1 MKSLSDIKKIAR
13 ETIAIEL
20 AAVAK
25 LESSINDDFVNAIN
39 LILST
44 KGRLIVAGI
53 GKSAN
58 IANKMVATFNS
69 TGQPAVFLHA
79 ADAIHGDLGN
89 IQEGDVVIC
98 ISKSGNTPEVKALV
112 PFIKNM
118 GNKII
123 ALTGNPKSFL
133 AIKSD
138 FILDVS
144 VEKEACPNNL
154 APTSSTTA
162 QLVMG
167 DAIAVSLL
175 ACKDFTEEDFARF
188 HPGGILGKRLNIKV
202 QDLISDYTPKVN
214 PNASINEVIIEI
226 SQNRLGVTAV
236 LNDKKLAGIIT
247 DGDLRRMLENEK
259 DISSLC
265 AKDIMSCD
273 PKITKPE
280 DLAYNALKEMEQN
293 NITQLIVIKSE
304 KYLGVIHIHDIIKE
318 GIVSQ

>member
-89 IQEGDVVIC
+89 IQQEDVVIC
-98 ISKSGNTPEVKALV
+98 ISKSGNTPEIKALL

-118 GNKII
+118 
-123 ALTGNPKSFL
+123 
-133 AIKSD
+133 
-138 FILDVS
+138 
-144 VEKEACPNNL
+144 
-154 APTSSTTA
+154 
-162 QLVMG
+162 
-167 DAIAVSLL
+167 
-175 ACKDFTEEDFARF
+175 
-188 HPGGILGKRLNIKV
+188 
-202 QDLISDYTPKVN
+202 
-214 PNASINEVIIEI
+214 
-226 SQNRLGVTAV
+226 
-236 LNDKKLAGIIT
+236 
-247 DGDLRRMLENEK
+247 
-259 DISSLC
+259 
-265 AKDIMSCD
+265 
-273 PKITKPE
+273 
-280 DLAYNALKEMEQN
+280 
-293 NITQLIVIKSE
+293 
-304 KYLGVIHIHDIIKE
+304 
-318 GIVSQ
+318 

>member
-98 ISKSGNTPEVKALV
+98 ISKSGNTPEFKALV

-133 AIKSD
+133 SIKSD
-138 FILDVS
+138 FTLDVS

-175 ACKDFTEEDFARF
+175 AT
-188 HPGGILGKRLNIKV
+188 PGTTMSFPAKQAFIP
-202 QDLISDYTPKVN
+202 ISAT
-214 PNASINEVIIEI
+214 S
-226 SQNRLGVTAV
+226 
-236 LNDKKLAGIIT
+236 LA
-247 DGDLRRMLENEK
+247 
-259 DISSLC
+259 
-265 AKDIMSCD
+265 
-273 PKITKPE
+273 
-280 DLAYNALKEMEQN
+280 
-293 NITQLIVIKSE
+293 
-304 KYLGVIHIHDIIKE
+304 DIIMLD
-318 GIVSQ
+318 GMRRVAP

>member
-214 PNASINEVIIEI
+214 PHASINEVIIEI

-318 GIVSQ
+318 GIIS